1 MYLFIYRGAFMP
13 NQANH
18 LLLAIHITD
27 RLTEVAKVQAVLSEF
42 STIIKTRLGLH
53 QVGDSY
59 DSPDGI
65 IILELLDNKA
75 KMNELTSSLTTIEG
89 VELKEVIFEH

>member
-1 MYLFIYRGAFMP
+1 MS

-18 LLLAIHITD
+18 LLLAVHITD
-27 RLTEVAKVQAVLSEF
+27 RLTEVAKVQTVLSEF
-42 STIIKTRLGLH
+42 GNIIKTRLGLH
-53 QVGDSY
+53 QVGDSFS
-59 DSPDGI
+59 SPDGI

-75 KMNELTSSLTTIEG
+75 KMSELTSALIAITG